1 MKIRF
6 HGVGCVDRDTLD
18 RNIAHSKSLGLP
30 AAKNGGRNR
39 LAVIGGGHSILN
51 HVDELRNFDGDRW
64 VIAGAYRWCH
74 ENGISGTFFNVDP
87 QAFISD
93 LVCGAEQA
101 ILASCTHPKVFETL
115 KDKTVQT
122 FDLISEG
129 EMINHGSS
137 AATAVPVLS
146 VQCDYREVVFY
157 GCDSCYERGGSTHAY
172 ENAPDK
178 YGMVIECNGQT
189 FYTSPQLLLQAEYL
203 STMIRVAPH
212 VFKEQSGGFLGAMVK
227 TQEYNVTHAT
237 RELYEFLGAYA

>member
-64 VIAGAYRWCH
+64 IIAGAFRWCL

-87 QAFISD
+87 QDFIAD
-93 LVCGAEQA
+93 LAYGAEKA
-101 ILASCTHPKVFETL
+101 IVASCTHPALFDTM
-115 KDKTVQT
+115 KDKDVQV

-129 EMINHGSS
+129 DMINHGSS

-146 VQCDYREVVFY
+146 VQCDYREIVFY
-157 GCDSCYERGGSTHAY
+157 GCDSSYEHGGWTHAY
-172 ENAPDK
+172 EDAKDQ
-178 YGMVIECNGQT
+178 YGLVVKCNNET
-189 FYTSPQLLLQAEYL
+189 FYTTPALLLQAEYL
-203 STMIRVAPH
+203 STMIRIAPH
-212 VFKEQSGGFLGAMVK
+212 VFKEKSGGFLRAQIAD
-227 TQEYNVTHAT
+227 QEYDLTHAT
-237 RELYEFLGAYA
+237 RALYEFLGAYA

>member
-6 HGVGCVDRDTLD
+6 HGVGCVAMETMQ
-18 RNIAHSKSLGLP
+18 RNTAHCKSRGLP
-30 AAKNGGRNR
+30 TAKNGGHSR
-39 LAVIGGGHSILN
+39 LAVIGGGHSILDKI
-51 HVDELRNFDGDRW
+51 DELRNFDGDRW
-64 VIAGAYRWCH
+64 IVAGAYYWCE
-74 ENGISGTFFNVDP
+74 ENGIDGAFFNIDP
-87 QAFISD
+87 QPFIAD
-93 LVCGAEQA
+93 LCRGADKA
-101 ILASCTHPKVFETL
+101 ILASCSHPSVFDSL
-115 KDKTVQT
+115 AGASVHT

-137 AATAVPVLS
+137 AATAIPVLS
-146 VQCDYREVVFY
+146 VQCDYREIVFY
-157 GCDSCYERGGSTHAY
+157 GCDSCYERGGATHAY